1 MSDDLRLGMV
11 GVSPG
16 NGHPFSFSAIVNGY
30 DPEGLAASGWEV
42 IYDYVRR
49 RHPSE
54 FGFDGVRI
62 THAWTQDDTLTERLC
77 RACKIP
83 NAVEEITDLIGAVDA
98 VIIARDDHE
107 RHAEMALPLLETGLP
122 VFVDKPLSVD
132 PEALRRFQPY
142 LEGGQL
148 MSCSGLRFARELD
161 VPRAELDQ
169 FGPIRL
175 IRGAV
180 LFSWEK
186 YGIHIL
192 EAVMNMVSAQPVS
205 ITPLRTEHAAF
216 SIAMSDGSVFQI
228 DAIGDVPKTFQ
239 IDLWGEHRRG
249 TYELEDNFTAFRRTL
264 WHFVKMI
271 RTGEPPIAPEET
283 MRLMQVLIAGRRA
296 LNENKTISIKDVNL

>member
-1 MSDDLRLGMV
+1 MLNIGVV
-11 GVSPG
+11 GASEG

-30 DPEGLAASGWEV
+30 DSEGLAASGWEV

-62 THAWTQDDTLTERLC
+62 SHAWTQDDTLTERLC

-83 NAVEEITDLIGAVDA
+83 NTVDAITDLIGAVDA
-98 VIIARDDHE
+98 VIIARDDYE
-107 RHAEMALPLLETGLP
+107 RHAEMALPLLKAGLP
-122 VFVDKPLSVD
+122 VFVDKPLAVD
-132 PEALRRFQPY
+132 HEALRAFRPY
-142 LEGGQL
+142 LEEGQL

-161 VPRAELDQ
+161 IPRAELDQ

-180 LFSWEK
+180 LLDWEK
-186 YGIHIL
+186 YGVHIL
-192 EAVMNMVSAQPVS
+192 EAVSNMISARPLS
-205 ITPLRTEHAAF
+205 ITPLETEHPGF
-216 SIAMSDGSVFQI
+216 TISMSDGSVFQI
-228 DAIGDVPKTFQ
+228 DSLGKVPKTFQ

-264 WHFVKMI
+264 WHFIEMI
-271 RTGEPPIAPEET
+271 RSGKPPIDPEET
-283 MRLMQVLIAGRRA
+283 MRLMQTLMAGRRA
-296 LNENKTISIKDVNL
+296 LNQNKTISIADVTI

>member
-1 MSDDLRLGMV
+1 MLSVGIV
-11 GVSPG
+11 GVSEG

-30 DPEGLAASGWEV
+30 DAEGLDASGWEV
-42 IYDYVRR
+42 IYDYVRH

-54 FGFDGVRI
+54 FGFNDVRI
-62 THAWTQDDTLTERLC
+62 THAWTQDDKLTERLC

-83 NAVEEITDLIGAVDA
+83 KTVEVITDFIGAVDA

-107 RHAEMALPLLETGLP
+107 RHVEMALPLLEAGLS
-122 VFVDKPLSVD
+122 VFVDKPLSMD
-132 PEALRRFQPY
+132 QEALHEFRPY
-142 LEGGQL
+142 LENGQL

-161 VPRAELDQ
+161 VPRSELDQ

-192 EAVMNMVSAQPVS
+192 EAVSNVVSAQPVS
-205 ITPLRTEHAAF
+205 ITPLRAEHPAF
-216 SIAMSDGSVFQI
+216 SISMSDGSTFQI
-228 DAIGDVPKTFQ
+228 DALGKVPKTFQ

-264 WHFVKMI
+264 WHFIEMI
-271 RTGEPPIAPEET
+271 RTGEPPIDPEET
-283 MRLMQVLIAGRRA
+283 MRLMRTLIAGRRA
-296 LNENKTISIKDVNL
+296 LNQNKTISISDVNI